1 MFSMTKSVR
10 HGVAVIA
17 TGLSLAISLPTAV
30 PAVAQDAA
38 TAAAE
43 ATYKEIEAMLGGVPT
58 FAKMYPKA
66 GIAGAWAL
74 TRDLEFSETTLD
86 AKTKA
91 LIGIAVAA
99 QIPCEFCIWSDTNAA
114 KAAGAT
120 DEEIAEAVGMAALTR
135 HWSTIFHGL
144 QLDFA
149 TFKQELGG
157 E

>member
-17 TGLSLAISLPTAV
+17 TGLSLTISLPAI
-30 PAVAQDAA
+30 AEDAA

-43 ATYKEIEAMLGGVPT
+43 AAYKEIEAMLGGVPT
-58 FAKMYPKA
+58 FVKVYPKA

-99 QIPCEFCIWSDTNAA
+99 QIPCEFCVWSDTNAA

-144 QLDFA
+144 QLDLA

>member
-1 MFSMTKSVR
+1 MFSNSKSVR
-10 HGVAVIA
+10 H
-17 TGLSLAISLPTAV
+17 
-30 PAVAQDAA
+30 AVAALANGLTLVISGPALAQDT
-38 TAAAE
+38 TAIAE
-43 ATYKEIEAMLGGVPT
+43 QTYKEVEGVIGSVPG
-58 FAKMYPKA
+58 FIKMYPKV

-99 QIPCEFCIWSDTNAA
+99 QIPCEYCVWSDTKAA
-114 KAAGAT
+114 KEAGAT

-135 HWSTIFHGL
+135 HWSTVFHGL
-144 QLDFA
+144 QIDFA
-149 TFKQELGG
+149 TFKKELGG